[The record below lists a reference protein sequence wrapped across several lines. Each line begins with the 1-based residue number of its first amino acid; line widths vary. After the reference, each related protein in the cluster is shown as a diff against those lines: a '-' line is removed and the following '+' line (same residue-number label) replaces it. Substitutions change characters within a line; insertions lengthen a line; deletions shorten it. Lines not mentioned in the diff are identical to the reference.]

1 MIDTKERT
9 QILSSVLG
17 TFTLDRKGI
26 NASFKCP
33 ICATSKKQKL
43 IVRVDTG
50 QYHCW
55 VCNAHGASVS
65 SLLRKLSADGAARW
79 EKVAGVT
86 QKRYLDDIPD
96 APEPVEIPHGFRLLA
111 ESLDAYDPDIAA
123 CVDYVRNR
131 GLTLRDMWYFRL
143 GAVSRGPLS
152 RRIILPS
159 FDGDGKINYWT
170 ARAIDEKPYGK
181 YMNAKAT
188 RINLIFNEINI
199 DWRKELT
206 LVEGPFDLT
215 KCDSNATSILGSDI
229 SLKSALFQTIV
240 RNKTPVILALD
251 SDMQKKQMKWAQRL
265 SEYDVSVKILD
276 LGDHKDVGEMSKEEF
291 LKAKSSA
298 KEWNRFQSIV
308 SMFNITR
315 SGSML

>member
-9 QILSSVLG
+9 QILASALG

-65 SLLRKLSADGAARW
+65 FLLRKLSADTAARW

-86 QKRYLDDIPD
+86 QRRYLDDTPELPD
-96 APEPVEIPHGFRLLA
+96 PVEIPHGFRLLA
-111 ESLDAYDPDIAA
+111 ESFDSHDPDILD
-123 CVDYVRNR
+123 CVQYVRDR

-143 GAVSRGPLS
+143 GAVSRGFLS
-152 RRIILPS
+152 RRVILPS
-159 FDGDGKINYWT
+159 FDAEGKINYWT
-170 ARAIDEKPYGK
+170 ARSIDEKKYGK

-215 KCDSNATSILGSDI
+215 KCDTNATSILGSDI

-251 SDMQKKQMKWAQRL
+251 ADIQEKQTKWAKRL
-265 SEYDVSVKILD
+265 AEYDVSVKLLD
-276 LGDHKDVGEMSKEEF
+276 LNGHKDVGEMSKEDF
-291 LKAKSSA
+291 KQAKLSA
-298 KEWNRFQSIV
+298 KPWNRFQSIINM
-308 SMFNITR
+308 SKLNR
-315 SGSML
+315 SGSLL

>member
-9 QILSSVLG
+9 QILASALG

-65 SLLRKLSADGAARW
+65 FLLRKLSADTAARW

-86 QKRYLDDIPD
+86 QRRYLDDTPELPD
-96 APEPVEIPHGFRLLA
+96 PVEIPHGFRLLA
-111 ESLDAYDPDIAA
+111 ESFDSHDPDILD
-123 CVDYVRNR
+123 CVQYVRDR

-143 GAVSRGPLS
+143 GAVSRGFLS
-152 RRIILPS
+152 RRVILPS
-159 FDGDGKINYWT
+159 FDAEGKINYWT
-170 ARAIDEKPYGK
+170 ARSIDEKKYGK

-215 KCDSNATSILGSDI
+215 KCDTNATSILGSDI

-251 SDMQKKQMKWAQRL
+251 ADMQEKQTKWAKRL
-265 SEYDVSVKILD
+265 AEYDVSVKLLD
-276 LGDHKDVGEMSKEEF
+276 LNGHKDVGEMSKEDF
-291 LKAKSSA
+291 KQAKLSA
-298 KEWNRFQSIV
+298 KPWNRFQSIINM
-308 SMFNITR
+308 SKLNR
-315 SGSML
+315 SGSLL